1 MVRKRIELLT
11 STSMATKSASSTK
24 SSMSDDHKAALAQ
37 GRHESRVVRDYL
49 EALRSSKPKRG
60 RKRSADTI
68 QKRLGKIE
76 AELAAADP
84 LTELLLL
91 QERRD
96 LQDEFEA
103 LGNGAD
109 VNAAENEFVKIAK
122 SYSERRHI
130 SYATWRE
137 VGVDAAVLKRA
148 GIPRS
153 I

>member
-1 MVRKRIELLT
+1 
-11 STSMATKSASSTK
+11 
-24 SSMSDDHKAALAQ
+24 MSDDHKAALAQ

>member
-1 MVRKRIELLT
+1 ML
-11 STSMATKSASSTK
+11 MANKSASNTK
-24 SSMSDDHKAALAQ
+24 TAMSDEHKAALAQ

-60 RKRSADTI
+60 RKRTAESI
-68 QKRLGKIE
+68 QKRLDKI
-76 AELAAADP
+76 AVELQSTDP

-96 LQDEFEA
+96 LQDEFES
-103 LGNGAD
+103 LGSGAD
-109 VNAAENEFVKIAK
+109 VNAAENEFISVAK

-137 VGVDAAVLKRA
+137 IGVDAAVLKRA

>member
-1 MVRKRIELLT
+1 
-11 STSMATKSASSTK
+11 MANKSASRAK
-24 SSMSDDHKAALAQ
+24 NGMSDDHKAALAQ

-60 RKRSADTI
+60 RKRTAESI
-68 QKRLGKIE
+68 EKRLAKIE
-76 AELAAADP
+76 TELTAADP

-96 LQDEFEA
+96 LQDEFES
-103 LGNGAD
+103 LGSGAD
-109 VNAAENEFVKIAK
+109 VNAAEDAFVSVAR
-122 SYSERRHI
+122 SYSERLHF

-137 VGVDAAVLKRA
+137 IGIDAAVLKRA

-153 I
+153 L